1 MANFYTYG
9 DMPDVEEAVS
19 GISSKEMESILS
31 QYSPEVAPEMAPAFS
46 DVGAEQELIAAR
58 EAQLA
63 REAAMAERA

>member
-31 QYSPEVAPEMAPAFS
+31 QYSPEAAPEMAPAFS
-46 DVGAEQELIAAR
+46 DVGALEEFLP
-58 EAQLA
+58 L
-63 REAAMAERA
+63 